1 MAVNILTEVAQD
13 YLLNLGKTMRAYMDD
28 VFNKKTP
35 EVIAILYIL
44 FGLLFICYNL
54 VLISLI

>member
-35 EVIAILYIL
+35 EVNYY
-44 FGLLFICYNL
+44 FIFCFW
-54 VLISLI
+54 LISYLL